1 MDLFEEYLEKKH
13 TNQRVIR
20 ALTAE
25 SYKNKYHSLENY
37 DYVLTFPQYYPYG
50 PEFFIFGGL
59 YKKTGIRSNDWCNL
73 FRN

>member
-25 SYKNKYHSLENY
+25 SCKNKDHSLENK
-37 DYVLTFPQYYPYG
+37 DVATDLAT
-50 PEFFIFGGL
+50 L
-59 YKKTGIRSNDWCNL
+59 VMR
-73 FRN
+73 